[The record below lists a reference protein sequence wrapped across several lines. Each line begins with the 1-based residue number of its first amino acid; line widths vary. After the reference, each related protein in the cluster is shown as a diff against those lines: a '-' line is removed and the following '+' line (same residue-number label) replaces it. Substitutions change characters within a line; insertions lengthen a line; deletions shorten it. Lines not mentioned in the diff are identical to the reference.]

1 MRVLHVY
8 SGNLFGGIEAILIA
22 LARGRSL
29 CPGVEHEFAVC
40 FQGKLARE
48 LTRVGVRP
56 HHLGPVRIS
65 RPATVRSARAALAA
79 LLQSTRPTQSTP
91 ATQPTRATPS
101 TRATQLTRATPSTP
115 STGSAAFDRVICHA
129 PWAQGIFGGVA
140 RRAGVPQVFWAHD
153 VMKGRHWTER
163 LARRV
168 TPDLAICNSRF
179 TAGTLGTLY
188 ANVPSAVVYAPVEMP
203 RSPADAEERRL
214 TRLFLDTPERAIAI
228 ILASRSERWKG
239 HTVLLE
245 ALSELRDVPG
255 WVWWQVGGAQRP
267 AEAAFLGSLKQM
279 ANRFGISDRVRW
291 IGERDDVPR
300 LLAAADLYCQPNLE
314 PEPFGVA
321 FVEALAAGLPVVT
334 VARGGACEIVDDSCG
349 VLVPPRDPRAL
360 AAELKQL
367 IEDDGR
373 RARLAS
379 AAPAR
384 AIRLCDPAT
393 ALRRIADLL
402 AVMTPAA
409 LRA

>member
-48 LTRVGVRP
+48 LTRFGARL
-56 HHLGPVRIS
+56 HHLGPVRMS
-65 RPATVRSARAALAA
+65 RPATVRSARAALAT
-79 LLQSTRPTQSTP
+79 LLQSTQATQST
-91 ATQPTRATPS
+91 R
-101 TRATQLTRATPSTP
+101 LTP
-115 STGSAAFDRVICHA
+115 STGSTAFDRIICHA
-129 PWAQGIFGGVA
+129 PWAQGIFGGVV
-140 RRAGVPQVFWAHD
+140 RRAGVPLVFWAHD

-168 TPDLAICNSRF
+168 APDLAICNSRF
-179 TAGTLGTLY
+179 TAGTLGNLY
-188 ANVPSAVVYAPVEMP
+188 ANVPSAVVYAPVEMR
-203 RSPADAEERRL
+203 RSPTDAQERRL
-214 TRLFLDTPERAIAI
+214 TRVSLNTPERAIAI

-300 LLAAADLYCQPNLE
+300 LLAAADLHCQPNLE
-314 PEPFGVA
+314 PEPFGVS

-334 VARGGACEIVDDSCG
+334 VGRGGACEIVDASCG

-360 AAELKQL
+360 AAELKLL

-373 RARLAS
+373 RARLAA

-384 AIRLCDPAT
+384 ASRLCDPAT
-393 ALRRIADLL
+393 ALRRLADLL
-402 AVMTPAA
+402 TMMTPAA

>member
-22 LARGRSL
+22 LARSRSL

-48 LTRVGVRP
+48 LTRVGAPP

-79 LLQSTRPTQSTP
+79 LLQPTRATQSTP
-91 ATQPTRATPS
+91 ATQS
-101 TRATQLTRATPSTP
+101 TRSKP

-168 TPDLAICNSRF
+168 APDLAICNSRF
-179 TAGTLGTLY
+179 TAGTLGNLY

-203 RSPADAEERRL
+203 RSPMDADERRL
-214 TRLFLDTPERAIAI
+214 TRLFLDTPEFAIAI

-245 ALSELRDVPG
+245 ALSDLRDVPG

-334 VARGGACEIVDDSCG
+334 VGRGGACEIVDDSCG
-349 VLVPPRDPRAL
+349 VLVPPRDPRTL

-373 RARLAS
+373 RARLGA

-384 AIRLCDPAT
+384 ASRLCDPAT
-393 ALRRIADLL
+393 ALRRLADLL
-402 AVMTPAA
+402 ALLTPTA

>member
-48 LTRVGVRP
+48 LTRVGARL
-56 HHLGPVRIS
+56 HHLGPGRMS

-79 LLQSTRPTQSTP
+79 LLQSTQATQST
-91 ATQPTRATPS
+91 RS
-101 TRATQLTRATPSTP
+101 TRSTP
-115 STGSAAFDRVICHA
+115 STDSTAFDRVICHA
-129 PWAQGIFGGVA
+129 PWAQGLLGGVA
-140 RRAGVPQVFWAHD
+140 RRAGVPLVFWAHD

-168 TPDLAICNSRF
+168 APDLAICNSRF
-179 TAGTLGTLY
+179 TASTLGSLY
-188 ANVPSAVVYAPVEMP
+188 ANVPSAVVYAPVEMR
-203 RSPADAEERRL
+203 RSPMEAEERRS
-214 TRLFLDTPERAIAI
+214 TRVSLKTPERAIAI
-228 ILASRSERWKG
+228 ILASRSEAWKG

-245 ALSELRDVPG
+245 ALSDLRDVPG

-267 AEAAFLGSLKQM
+267 AEAAFLCSLKQM

-334 VARGGACEIVDDSCG
+334 VGRGGACEIVDATCG

-373 RARLAS
+373 RALLAA

-384 AIRLCDPAT
+384 ARRLCDPAT
-393 ALRRIADLL
+393 ALRRLADLL

-409 LRA
+409 LPA

>member
-48 LTRVGVRP
+48 LTLVGARL
-56 HHLGPVRIS
+56 HHLGPVRMS

-79 LLQSTRPTQSTP
+79 LLQSTQAMQSS
-91 ATQPTRATPS
+91 RS
-101 TRATQLTRATPSTP
+101 TRSTPSTP
-115 STGSAAFDRVICHA
+115 STRSTPSTGSTAFDRVICHA
-129 PWAQGIFGGVA
+129 PWAQGLFGGVA
-140 RRAGVPQVFWAHD
+140 RRAGVPLAFWAHD

-168 TPDLAICNSRF
+168 APDLAICNSRF
-179 TAGTLGTLY
+179 TASTLGSLY
-188 ANVPSAVVYAPVEMP
+188 ANVPSAVVYAPVEMR
-203 RSPADAEERRL
+203 RSPMDDEERRL
-214 TRLFLDTPERAIAI
+214 TRVSLNTPERAIAI
-228 ILASRSERWKG
+228 ILASRSEPWKG
-239 HTVLLE
+239 HMVLLE
-245 ALSELRDVPG
+245 ALSDLRDVPG

-267 AEAAFLGSLKQM
+267 AEAVFLGSLKQM

-334 VARGGACEIVDDSCG
+334 VGRGGACEIVDASCG
-349 VLVPPRDPRAL
+349 VLVPPRDPHAL
-360 AAELKQL
+360 AAELKPL

-373 RARLAS
+373 RARLA
-379 AAPAR
+379 AASPTRAR
-384 AIRLCDPAT
+384 RLCDPAT
-393 ALRRIADLL
+393 SLRRLADVLS
-402 AVMTPAA
+402 VMTPAV

>member
-29 CPGVEHEFAVC
+29 CPGVDHEFAVC
-40 FQGKLARE
+40 FHAKLARE
-48 LTRVGVRP
+48 LTQVGARL
-56 HHLGPVRIS
+56 HHLGPVRMS

-79 LLQSTRPTQSTP
+79 LLQSTE
-91 ATQPTRATPS
+91 S
-101 TRATQLTRATPSTP
+101 TRATQSTP
-115 STGSAAFDRVICHA
+115 STGATAFDRVICHA
-129 PWAQGIFGGVA
+129 PWAQGLFGGVG
-140 RRAGVPQVFWAHD
+140 RRAGVPLVFWAHD
-153 VMKGRHWTER
+153 VMTGRHWTER
-163 LARRV
+163 LARRIA
-168 TPDLAICNSRF
+168 PDLAICNSRF
-179 TAGTLGTLY
+179 TASTLGRLY
-188 ANVPSAVVYAPVEMP
+188 ANVPSAVVYAPVEMR
-203 RSPADAEERRL
+203 RSPMDAEERRL
-214 TRLFLDTPERAIAI
+214 TRASLNTPERAIAI
-228 ILASRSERWKG
+228 ILASRSEPWKG

-245 ALSELRDVPG
+245 ALSDLRDVPG

-267 AEAAFLGSLKQM
+267 AEAAYLGSLKQM

-334 VARGGACEIVDDSCG
+334 VGRGGVCEIVDASCG

-373 RARLAS
+373 RSLLAA

-384 AIRLCDPAT
+384 ARRLCDPAS
-393 ALRRIADLL
+393 ALRRLADLL

-409 LRA
+409 LRV